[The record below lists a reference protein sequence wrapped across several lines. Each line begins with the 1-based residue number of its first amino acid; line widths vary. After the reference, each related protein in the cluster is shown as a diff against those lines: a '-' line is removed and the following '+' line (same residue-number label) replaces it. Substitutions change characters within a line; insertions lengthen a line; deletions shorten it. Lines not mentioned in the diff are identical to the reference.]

1 MTRLLVAASV
11 LLFVANVALE
21 AAEFSLEKD
30 DQGITVKCDGKLF
43 TRYLKKSGA
52 KPILWPVVGPTGKEM
67 TRGYP
72 MRATTET
79 EKEDHIHHR
88 SFWFDH
94 GDVNGVSF
102 WHEDEKGAHGT
113 IEHLEYMKVEDG
125 KQAVIQ
131 TRNDWKTPAGEVV
144 CQDVRTM
151 IFGADQDVR
160 WIDFQVKV
168 TATNG
173 KAVFGDTKEGSF
185 GVRVAGSMREERKTG
200 GKIVNSEGLTDADA
214 WGKPA
219 AWVDYS
225 GPVEGETLGI
235 AILNHPRSLRF
246 PTYWHVRTYGLFAAN
261 PFGLHDFLKSKD
273 KNLGALTLEEG
284 ESFLMFYRVILHKG
298 GPAEAQIAEAFK
310 RYAAESVGQ

>member
-1 MTRLLVAASV
+1 
-11 LLFVANVALE
+11 
-21 AAEFSLEKD
+21 
-30 DQGITVKCDGKLF
+30 
-43 TRYLKKSGA
+43 
-52 KPILWPVVGPTGKEM
+52 
-67 TRGYP
+67 
-72 MRATTET
+72 
-79 EKEDHIHHR
+79 
-88 SFWFDH
+88 
-94 GDVNGVSF
+94 
-102 WHEDEKGAHGT
+102 
-113 IEHLEYMKVEDG
+113 
-125 KQAVIQ
+125 
-131 TRNDWKTPAGEVV
+131 
-144 CQDVRTM
+144 M

-214 WGKPA
+214 WGKRA

-298 GPAEAQIAEAFK
+298 GPEEAQIAEAFK
-310 RYAAESVGQ
+310 RYADESVGQ